1 MARRTSLTEKVIK
14 DLEKH
19 IMQTTSIRIACGC
32 AGVPVSTYFYW
43 LKQAQELADDDVD
56 ESVLSKEDKLLL
68 ELLDRT
74 EIAKAKSCKPAI
86 DTVMAAIKGGDA
98 NQAARLLSRR
108 MPEEFGD
115 WNRKEVTIRQ
125 EITEESSTGIAVIP
139 SIGAGTDN
147 DLDQILQQQQSDALL
162 LAKQRTEELG

>member
-19 IMQTTSIRIACGC
+19 IMQTTSIRIACVC
-32 AGVPVSTYFYW
+32 AGVPVSTYFFW
-43 LKQAQELADDDVD
+43 IKQAQEIADSEED
-56 ESVLSKEDKLLL
+56 ESLLAKEDLLLL
-68 ELLDRT
+68 ELLERT

-86 DTVMAAIKGGDA
+86 DTVMKAIKEGDA

-125 EITEESSTGIAVIP
+125 EVTEESSTGIALIP
-139 SIGAGTDN
+139 SMGSDI
-147 DLDQILQQQQSDALL
+147 DLDQQLQQQQSDAHL
-162 LAKQRTEELG
+162 LAKTKTSELS

>member
-32 AGVPVSTYFYW
+32 AGVPVSTYFFW
-43 LKQAQELADDDVD
+43 IKQAQEIADSEED
-56 ESVLSKEDKLLL
+56 ESLLTKEDLLLL

-86 DTVMAAIKGGDA
+86 DTVMQAIKDGDA

-125 EITEESSTGIAVIP
+125 ETTEESSTGIALIP
-139 SIGAGTDN
+139 SMGSDN
-147 DLDQILQQQQSDALL
+147 DLDQLLQQQQSDALL
-162 LAKQRTEELG
+162 LAKTRTSELG

>member
-32 AGVPVSTYFYW
+32 AGVPVSTYFFW
-43 LKQAQELADDDVD
+43 LKQAQEIADDDVD
-56 ESVLSKEDKLLL
+56 ESLLTKEDTLLL
-68 ELLDRT
+68 ELLERT

-86 DTVMAAIKGGDA
+86 DAVMKAIKLGDA

-125 EITEESSTGIAVIP
+125 EPTEETSTGIALIP
-139 SIGAGTDN
+139 SMGADI
-147 DLDQILQQQQSDALL
+147 DLDQQLRQQQSEAFL
-162 LAKQRTEELG
+162 LAKTKTNELS

>member
-32 AGVPVSTYFYW
+32 AGVPVSTYFFW
-43 LKQAQELADDDVD
+43 IKQAQEIADGEED
-56 ESVLSKEDKLLL
+56 ESLLTKEDLLLL

-86 DTVMAAIKGGDA
+86 DTVMKAIKDGDA

-125 EITEESSTGIAVIP
+125 ETTEESSTGIALIP
-139 SIGAGTDN
+139 SMGSDN
-147 DLDQILQQQQSDALL
+147 DLDQLLQQQQSEALL
-162 LAKQRTEELG
+162 LAKTKTSELS

>member
-32 AGVPVSTYFYW
+32 AGVPVSTYFFW
-43 LKQAQELADDDVD
+43 IKQAQEIADCEED
-56 ESVLSKEDKLLL
+56 ESFLTKEDLLLL
-68 ELLDRT
+68 ELLERT

-86 DTVMAAIKGGDA
+86 DTLMKAIKDGDA

-108 MPEEFGD
+108 LPEEFGD

-125 EITEESSTGIAVIP
+125 ETTEESSTGIALIP
-139 SIGAGTDN
+139 AMSGDN
-147 DLDQILQQQQSDALL
+147 DLDQLLQQQQSDALL
-162 LAKQRTEELG
+162 LAKTRTSELS

>member
-32 AGVPVSTYFYW
+32 AGVPVSTYFFW
-43 LKQAQELADDDVD
+43 IKQAQEIADSEED
-56 ESVLSKEDKLLL
+56 ESLLAKEDLLLL
-68 ELLDRT
+68 ELLERT

-86 DTVMAAIKGGDA
+86 DTVMKAIKEGDA

-125 EITEESSTGIAVIP
+125 EVTEESSTGIALIP
-139 SIGAGTDN
+139 SMGSDI
-147 DLDQILQQQQSDALL
+147 DLDQQLQQQQSDAHL
-162 LAKQRTEELG
+162 LAKTKTSELS

>member
-32 AGVPVSTYFYW
+32 AGVPVSTYFFW
-43 LKQAQELADDDVD
+43 IKQAQEIADSEED
-56 ESVLSKEDKLLL
+56 ESLLTKEDLLLL

-86 DTVMAAIKGGDA
+86 DTVMQAIKDGDA

-125 EITEESSTGIAVIP
+125 EVSEESSTGIALIP
-139 SIGAGTDN
+139 SMGSDIDV
-147 DLDQILQQQQSDALL
+147 DQMLQQQQSVAHL
-162 LAKQRTEELG
+162 LAKTRTSELG

>member
-32 AGVPVSTYFYW
+32 AGVPVSTYFFW
-43 LKQAQELADDDVD
+43 LKQAQEIADGEED
-56 ESVLSKEDKLLL
+56 ESLLTKEGLLLL

-86 DTVMAAIKGGDA
+86 DTVMKAIKNGDA
-98 NQAARLLSRR
+98 NQASRLLSRR
-108 MPEEFGD
+108 LPEEFGD

-125 EITEESSTGIAVIP
+125 EVTEESSTGIALIP
-139 SIGAGTDN
+139 SMSGDS
-147 DLDQILQQQQSDALL
+147 DLDSMLQQQQSDALF
-162 LAKQRTEELG
+162 LAKTKTSELS

>member
-32 AGVPVSTYFYW
+32 AGVPVSTYFFW
-43 LKQAQELADDDVD
+43 IKQAQEIADGEED
-56 ESVLSKEDKLLL
+56 ESLLTKEDHLLL
-68 ELLDRT
+68 ELLERT

-86 DTVMAAIKGGDA
+86 DTVMKAIKEGDA

-125 EITEESSTGIAVIP
+125 EVTEESSTGIALIP
-139 SIGAGTDN
+139 SMGSDN
-147 DLDQILQQQQSDALL
+147 DLDQLLQQQQSDALL
-162 LAKQRTEELG
+162 LAKTKTSELG

>member
-19 IMQTTSIRIACGC
+19 IMQTTSIRIACGF
-32 AGVPVSTYFYW
+32 AGVPVSTYFFW
-43 LKQAQELADDDVD
+43 LKQAQEIAEGEED
-56 ESVLSKEDKLLL
+56 ESLLTKEEILLL

-86 DTVMAAIKGGDA
+86 DTVMKAIKNGDA
-98 NQAARLLSRR
+98 NQASRLLSRR
-108 MPEEFGD
+108 LPEEFGD

-125 EITEESSTGIAVIP
+125 EVSEESSTGIALIP
-139 SIGAGTDN
+139 SMGSDN
-147 DLDQILQQQQSDALL
+147 DLDQLLQQQQSDALL
-162 LAKQRTEELG
+162 LAKTKTSELS

>member
-32 AGVPVSTYFYW
+32 AGVPVSTYFFW
-43 LKQAQELADDDVD
+43 LKQAQEIADGEED
-56 ESVLSKEDKLLL
+56 ESLLTKEDLLLL

-86 DTVMAAIKGGDA
+86 DTVMKAIKNGDA
-98 NQAARLLSRR
+98 HQASRLLSRR
-108 MPEEFGD
+108 LPEEFGD

-125 EITEESSTGIAVIP
+125 ESTEESSTGIALIP
-139 SIGAGTDN
+139 SMGSDN
-147 DLDQILQQQQSDALL
+147 DLDQQLQQQQSEAHL
-162 LAKQRTEELG
+162 LAKTRTSEFD

>member
-14 DLEKH
+14 DLERH
-19 IMQTTSIRIACGC
+19 IIQTTSIRIACGC
-32 AGVPVSTYFYW
+32 AGVPVSTYFFW
-43 LKQAQELADDDVD
+43 IKQAQEIADSEED
-56 ESVLSKEDKLLL
+56 ESLLTKEDLLLL

-86 DTVMAAIKGGDA
+86 DTVMQAIKDGDA

-115 WNRKEVTIRQ
+115 WNRKEVTIKQ
-125 EITEESSTGIAVIP
+125 EITEESSTGIALIP
-139 SIGAGTDN
+139 SMSTDN
-147 DLDQILQQQQSDALL
+147 DLDQLLQQQQSDALL
-162 LAKQRTEELG
+162 LAKTKTSELS

>member
-32 AGVPVSTYFYW
+32 AGVPVSTYFFW
-43 LKQAQELADDDVD
+43 IKQAQEIADGEED
-56 ESVLSKEDKLLL
+56 ESLLTKEDLLLL

-86 DTVMAAIKGGDA
+86 DTVMKAIKDGDA

-125 EITEESSTGIAVIP
+125 EVSEESSTGIALIP
-139 SIGAGTDN
+139 SMGSDN
-147 DLDQILQQQQSDALL
+147 DLDQLLQQQQSDALL
-162 LAKQRTEELG
+162 LAKTKTNELS

>member
-32 AGVPVSTYFYW
+32 AGVPVSTYFFW
-43 LKQAQELADDDVD
+43 LKQAQEIADSEED
-56 ESVLSKEDKLLL
+56 ESLLTKEEILLL

-86 DTVMAAIKGGDA
+86 DTVMKAIKEGDA

-125 EITEESSTGIAVIP
+125 EVSEESSTGIALIP
-139 SIGAGTDN
+139 SMSGDN
-147 DLDQILQQQQSDALL
+147 DLDQLLQQQQSDALL
-162 LAKQRTEELG
+162 LAKTETNKLS